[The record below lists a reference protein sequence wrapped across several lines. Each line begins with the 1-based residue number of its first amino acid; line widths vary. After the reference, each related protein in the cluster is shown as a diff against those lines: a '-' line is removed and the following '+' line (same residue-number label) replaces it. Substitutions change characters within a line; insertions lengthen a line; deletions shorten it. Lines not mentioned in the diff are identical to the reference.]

1 MGVYKKAL
9 ILVHRNE
16 NADDFQQ
23 IARRIRKLDP
33 TIGVTMFSDFL
44 TSKMLPPEYLNLPML
59 VIYLCNPPSSEFKV
73 ATKLAVKETS
83 KIDEYAHFKQHN
95 ILCLP
100 IERFKWGMALDPAI
114 YGDWVVLKPEFKNS
128 TGRDINMLPTA
139 LLPTLTLDD
148 FPANHLIREDTYL
161 VQKFIKTG
169 ETPVHYRVT
178 IFLNEILF
186 SSKSCSK
193 FQYPQ
198 PNLTCMLS
206 TTVASNIAENRTT
219 QLYENEEINNFALV
233 VSNTFPVSPLLG
245 IDILQDELTKQL
257 YVLEVNAGGNV
268 WHFSSTNGENYR
280 FNLGGKN
287 AMVRQYNAWDR
298 AAEALVRNTHALA
311 R

>member
-1 MGVYKKAL
+1 VAGYKKAL
-9 ILVHRNE
+9 IVVHRNE

-23 IARRIRKLDP
+23 IARRVRKLDP
-33 TIGVTMFSDFL
+33 SIGVTMVSDFL
-44 TSKMLPPEYLNLPML
+44 TSKMLPSEYLNLPML
-59 VIYLCNPPSSEFKV
+59 VIYLCNPPPSEFKV
-73 ATKLAVKETS
+73 ATKLAVKEIS
-83 KIDEYAHFKQHN
+83 KIDEYAHFTQHS
-95 ILCLP
+95 IPCLP
-100 IERFKWGMALDPAI
+100 IERFKWGMALDPAN

-139 LLPTLTLDD
+139 LLPTLMLDD

>member
-1 MGVYKKAL
+1 M
-9 ILVHRNE
+9 E
-16 NADDFQQ
+16 
-23 IARRIRKLDP
+23 
-33 TIGVTMFSDFL
+33 
-44 TSKMLPPEYLNLPML
+44 
-59 VIYLCNPPSSEFKV
+59 
-73 ATKLAVKETS
+73 
-83 KIDEYAHFKQHN
+83 
-95 ILCLP
+95 
-100 IERFKWGMALDPAI
+100 LDPAI

-128 TGRDINMLPTA
+128 TGRDINMVPTKI
-139 LLPTLTLDD
+139 LPTLTLDD
-148 FPANHLIREDTYL
+148 FPENHLMREDTYL
-161 VQKFIKTG
+161 VQQFIKTG
-169 ETPVHYRVT
+169 EKPVHYRVT

-186 SSKSCSK
+186 SSKSTSK
-193 FQYPQ
+193 LEYPQ

-219 QLYENEEINNFALV
+219 QLHESEEINNFALKV
-233 VSNTFPVSPLLG
+233 AKTFPISPILG

-298 AAEALVRNTHALA
+298 AAEALIRKTHALA